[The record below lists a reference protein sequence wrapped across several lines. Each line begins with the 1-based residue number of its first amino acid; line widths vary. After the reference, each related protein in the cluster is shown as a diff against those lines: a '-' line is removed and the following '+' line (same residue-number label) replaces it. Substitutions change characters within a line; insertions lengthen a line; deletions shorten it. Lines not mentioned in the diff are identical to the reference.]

1 LLLVL
6 IKLGGI
12 MKPLRKQGI
21 IIFSILALVL
31 AACGGSTTEE
41 TAEETTPEVVET
53 LDSPAVTTASSV
65 ETGVGVTSE
74 PCPEEIG
81 GVPTG
86 ADPSKGCIYLGM
98 LNDYT
103 GPYAAVAPALETAQ
117 RGFWLW
123 ANSTGGIGDYSV
135 AIIEGADTS
144 FNPQKHLEQ
153 YNAQRD
159 QVAALAMSLGTNQ
172 TLFILDEMDKD
183 NMVAAPMSWYS
194 GWSYKSLDRGL
205 VVEFGAAYCADGM
218 NALDWAIASLP
229 VDIKTIGIMGFA
241 GDYGGD
247 WAQGIKYA
255 AERNGITVAWEY
267 LPPTLEFDVAQAVG
281 LMVTQPVD
289 AYFPAVGPGEMAQV
303 AGGAFQQGLTPIAM
317 MAAPSYNDAFVQEGF
332 PLKPLFESGSM
343 YSMAWVAPYEA
354 DTAAHATM
362 RATFAQMGIES
373 ASSFLVAGWSSQY
386 HLKGVLEAAV
396 KGGDLTRAGIRRA
409 AANVYVESD
418 GMMQTRELGQNRA
431 DNDSYINIPDGS
443 IGSGARLLAPSYVG
457 PSAESYDWT
466 SGPCA

>member
-1 LLLVL
+1 
-6 IKLGGI
+6 
-12 MKPLRKQGI
+12 
-21 IIFSILALVL
+21 
-31 AACGGSTTEE
+31 
-41 TAEETTPEVVET
+41 
-53 LDSPAVTTASSV
+53 
-65 ETGVGVTSE
+65 
-74 PCPEEIG
+74 
-81 GVPTG
+81 
-86 ADPSKGCIYLGM
+86 
-98 LNDYT
+98 
-103 GPYAAVAPALETAQ
+103 
-117 RGFWLW
+117 
-123 ANSTGGIGDYSV
+123 
-135 AIIEGADTS
+135 
-144 FNPQKHLEQ
+144 
-153 YNAQRD
+153 
-159 QVAALAMSLGTNQ
+159 MSLGTNQ

-255 AERNGITVAWEY
+255 AEKNGITVAWEY

>member
-1 LLLVL
+1 
-6 IKLGGI
+6 

-31 AACGGSTTEE
+31 AACGGGTTEE
-41 TAEETTPEVVET
+41 TVEEAAPEVVET
-53 LDSPAVTTASSV
+53 LDSPAVTTAAGV
-65 ETGVGVTSE
+65 KTGVGVTSE

-123 ANSTGGIGDYSV
+123 ANTTGGIGDYSV

-159 QVAALAMSLGTNQ
+159 KVAALAMTLGTNQ

-183 NMVAAPMSWYS
+183 NMIGAPMSWYS
-194 GWSYKSLDRGL
+194 GWSYKSLDKGL

-218 NALDWAIASLP
+218 NALDWALSNLP

-247 WAQGIKYA
+247 WAEGIKYA

-289 AYFPAVGPGEMAQV
+289 AYFPAVNPGNMAQV

-354 DTAAHATM
+354 DTAGHAVM
-362 RATFAQMGIES
+362 RATLTAMGIDS
-373 ASSFLVAGWSSQY
+373 GNLFITAGWASQ
-386 HLKGVLEAAV
+386 HHIRGVLEAAN

-409 AANVYVESD
+409 AANVYVDSD
-418 GMMQTRELGQNRA
+418 GMMPTRELGQNRA
-431 DNDSYINIPDGS
+431 DAESFVGIPDANS
-443 IGSGARLLAPSYVG
+443 ASGIKLLAGNYVG
-457 PSAESYDWT
+457 PSAAGYDWEA
-466 SGPCA
+466 GPCS

>member
-1 LLLVL
+1 
-6 IKLGGI
+6 
-12 MKPLRKQGI
+12 M
-21 IIFSILALVL
+21 
-31 AACGGSTTEE
+31 
-41 TAEETTPEVVET
+41 
-53 LDSPAVTTASSV
+53 
-65 ETGVGVTSE
+65 
-74 PCPEEIG
+74 
-81 GVPTG
+81 PTG

-123 ANSTGGIGDYSV
+123 ANTAGGIGDYSV

-159 QVAALAMSLGTNQ
+159 KVAALAMTLGTNQ

-183 NMVAAPMSWYS
+183 NMIGAPMSWYS

-218 NALDWAIASLP
+218 NALDWALASLP

-247 WAQGIKYA
+247 WAEGIKYA

-289 AYFPAVGPGEMAQV
+289 AYFPAINPGNMAQV

-332 PLKPLFESGSM
+332 PLKALFESGSM

-354 DTAAHATM
+354 DTAAHATCLLYTSPSPRDQRGSRM
-362 RATFAQMGIES
+362 PSS
-373 ASSFLVAGWSSQY
+373 A
-386 HLKGVLEAAV
+386 
-396 KGGDLTRAGIRRA
+396 
-409 AANVYVESD
+409 
-418 GMMQTRELGQNRA
+418 
-431 DNDSYINIPDGS
+431 
-443 IGSGARLLAPSYVG
+443 
-457 PSAESYDWT
+457 
-466 SGPCA
+466 

>member
-1 LLLVL
+1 
-6 IKLGGI
+6 

-31 AACGGSTTEE
+31 AACGGGTTEE

-53 LDSPAVTTASSV
+53 LDSPAVTTASNV

>member
-1 LLLVL
+1 
-6 IKLGGI
+6 

-21 IIFSILALVL
+21 IIFSILALIL
-31 AACGGSTTEE
+31 AACGGTAEE
-41 TAEETTPEVVET
+41 TVEETTPEVVET
-53 LDSPAVTTASSV
+53 LDSPAVTTASGV
-65 ETGVGVTSE
+65 KTGVGVTAE
-74 PCPEEIG
+74 PCPEAIG

-123 ANSTGGIGDYSV
+123 ANSAGGIGDYSV
-135 AIIEGADTS
+135 AIVEGVDTAY
-144 FNPQKHLEQ
+144 NPQKHLEA
-153 YNAQRD
+153 YNAQREEI
-159 QVAALAMSLGTNQ
+159 AALAMSLGTPQ

-183 NMVAAPMSWYS
+183 NVIGAPMSWYS
-194 GWSYKSLDRGL
+194 GWSYKSVDKGL
-205 VVEFGAAYCADGM
+205 VVEFGSAYCADGM
-218 NALDWAIASLP
+218 NALDWAMASLP

-241 GDYGGD
+241 GDYGTD
-247 WAQGIKYA
+247 WANGIKYA
-255 AERNGITVAWEY
+255 AEKAGVTVAWEY

-289 AYFPAVGPGEMAQV
+289 AYFPAVGPTQMAQV

-317 MAAPSYNDAFVQEGF
+317 LAAPSYNDAFVQEGF
-332 PLKPLFESGSM
+332 ALKPLFESGSM
-343 YSMAWVAPYEA
+343 YTMAWVAPYEA
-354 DTAAHATM
+354 DTPAHATM
-362 RATFAQMGIES
+362 RATLAQMGVES

-409 AANVYVESD
+409 AGNVYVESD
-418 GMMQTRELGQNRA
+418 GMMLTRELGQNRA
-431 DNDSYINIPDGS
+431 DKESFINIPDGS
-443 IGSGARLLAPSYVG
+443 IASGTRLLASNYVG
-457 PSAESYDWT
+457 TSAESYDWN
-466 SGPCA
+466 SGPCS